1 MKSKCVAK
9 FSKDGSKW
17 YCTKKET
24 RILPSELTS
33 CDLLN
38 CPGRELT
45 PEEDEQ
51 RLLDLESRVMEETLE
66 RKKKEGDKK
75 DPLYELRDR
84 IAQINKCDFKHSTD
98 GDHWY
103 CKKNMDLKMSFEDR
117 YCYYDDCPGRKS
129 TYEEDVEERARLE
142 AREKERKKR
151 QVDLEKQEEKERLAK
166 ESKEKERLDREAEL
180 EKQRIAKETE
190 LLELEKAKEK
200 RESQLA
206 RKRELERL
214 RKQRIKKE
222 KEEALKEKEVSPEDE
237 ALKKRELR
245 LAKKR
250 EYYRKTKGVSITPRI
265 ELTPEEKKERR
276 LAQNRESE
284 RKRREARKLL
294 KEKEL
299 KKKEED
305 QKELERK
312 AKRKEYDQ
320 KRRSKKIDPTLQEI
334 KLLEAEAEKLEKQ
347 AKELRDKANILK
359 GGNVEELI
367 HCAWKNCKNMFQPD
381 VAKKKRFCSSKCR
394 MNENSVLYK
403 QRKAQLN

>member
-84 IAQINKCDFKHSTD
+84 IAQINKCDFKRSTD

-129 TYEEDVEERARLE
+129 TYEEDVEERERLE

-151 QVDLEKQEEKERLAK
+151 QVELEKQEEKERLAK
-166 ESKEKERLDREAEL
+166 EAEV
-180 EKQRIAKETE
+180 EKQRIAKEME
-190 LLELEKAKEK
+190 LAEVEKQRIAKDK
-200 RESQLA
+200 REAQLA

-222 KEEALKEKEVSPEDE
+222 KEEAPKEKD
-237 ALKKRELR
+237 KDNKREVGR
-245 LAKKR
+245 LSFFN
-250 EYYRKTKGVSITPRI
+250 ETFVM
-265 ELTPEEKKERR
+265 
-276 LAQNRESE
+276 NREIE
-284 RKRREARKLL
+284 R
-294 KEKEL
+294 
-299 KKKEED
+299 
-305 QKELERK
+305 
-312 AKRKEYDQ
+312 
-320 KRRSKKIDPTLQEI
+320 
-334 KLLEAEAEKLEKQ
+334 
-347 AKELRDKANILK
+347 
-359 GGNVEELI
+359 
-367 HCAWKNCKNMFQPD
+367 
-381 VAKKKRFCSSKCR
+381 
-394 MNENSVLYK
+394 
-403 QRKAQLN
+403 

>member
-1 MKSKCVAK
+1 MEKTMKSKCVAK

-84 IAQINKCDFKHSTD
+84 IAQINKCDFKRSTD

-129 TYEEDVEERARLE
+129 TYEEDVEERERLE

-151 QVDLEKQEEKERLAK
+151 QVELEKQEEKERLAK
-166 ESKEKERLDREAEL
+166 EAEV
-180 EKQRIAKETE
+180 EKQRIAKEME
-190 LLELEKAKEK
+190 LAEVEKQRIAKDK
-200 RESQLA
+200 REAQLA

-214 RKQRIKKE
+214 RKQRIKQE
-222 KEEALKEKEVSPEDE
+222 KQEALKEKVLSPEEE

-265 ELTPEEKKERR
+265 ELTPEEKRERR

-294 KEKEL
+294 KEQEL

-305 QKELERK
+305 QRELERK
-312 AKRKEYDQ
+312 EKDPKIV
-320 KRRSKKIDPTLQEI
+320 SKKIDPTLEEI
-334 KLLEAEAEKLEKQ
+334 KLLEAEAEKLEKK
-347 AKELRDKANILK
+347 AKELRDKANKLK

-367 HCAWKNCKNMFQPD
+367 PCAWKNCKNMFQPD

-403 QRKAQLN
+403 QRKAQLK